1 MTGDMA
7 TQVPQRGMPPSGKG
21 SAEAPPRRGEAT
33 AEAAPRGRP
42 RSEKAHQAV
51 LDAAA
56 ELLLARGLSAV
67 SMDAVA
73 ERAGVSKATI
83 YRWWPTK
90 ETLAL
95 DALFTEWA
103 AASPYPRDT
112 GTLRG
117 DLLAL
122 LRPWARL
129 AASRPYGRVIAALI
143 TEAQTDPV
151 FAAEYRHR
159 VVEPRRDQARA
170 IFRRAIER
178 GEIPA
183 DTKIEV
189 ALDLLYGPLYHR
201 LLHGH
206 APLNDRF
213 TQDVIAMAL
222 SGIQP
227 ASGHAATS
235 AGQPG
240 RRAARSR

>member
-1 MTGDMA
+1 MTAGPAAD
-7 TQVPQRGMPPSGKG
+7 
-21 SAEAPPRRGEAT
+21 APR
-33 AEAAPRGRP
+33 RGRP
-42 RSEKAHQAV
+42 RSEKARLAI
-51 LDAAA
+51 LEAAA
-56 ELLLARGLSAV
+56 ELLLERGLPAV

-73 ERAGVSKATI
+73 EQAGVSKATI
-83 YRWWPTK
+83 YRWWRTK

-95 DALFTEWA
+95 DALYNEWA
-103 AASPYPRDT
+103 AAAPPARST
-112 GTLRG
+112 GSVRG

-122 LRPWARL
+122 LRPWIRL
-129 AASRPYGRVIAALI
+129 ASSRPYGRVISALL
-143 TEAQTDPV
+143 TEAQMDPE
-151 FAAEYRHR
+151 FAAIYRSR
-159 VVEPRRDQARA
+159 FIEPRREQGRA

-213 TQDVIAMAL
+213 VRDVVDTAL
-222 SGIQP
+222 DGIMRG
-227 ASGHAATS
+227 A

-240 RRAARSR
+240 